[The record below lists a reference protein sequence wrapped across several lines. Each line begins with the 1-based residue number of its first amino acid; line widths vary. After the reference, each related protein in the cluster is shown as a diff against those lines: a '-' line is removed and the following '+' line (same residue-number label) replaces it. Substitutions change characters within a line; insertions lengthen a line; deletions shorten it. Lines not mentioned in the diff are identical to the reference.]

1 MQQEKSSSKQK
12 RSMVA
17 SFGLGMLVGGVVL
30 WRRSSAT
37 PPQPAVFQAMRVPQP
52 GTALVTGAS
61 SGIGAAYAR
70 RLAVEGYNL
79 ILVARRE
86 ERLQA
91 LADKLNKQHHV
102 ETEALVADLANP
114 EDVARVE
121 QRMAACDTLS
131 ILVNNAGFGTAGP
144 FAETDFQKQLDMI
157 HVHVIASVRL
167 SRAALAGMLA
177 RQRGAIVNVSSIAA
191 FFPAP
196 GNVSYCA
203 TKRYLNA
210 FSEALNKEVA
220 DQGVQVQALCPGFT
234 TTEFHDTSEYE
245 TFDRTKVPSYLWMSS
260 RDVVAQSVA
269 ALERGP
275 VIVVPGRQ
283 NKILLAMIRSPLAQV
298 LLRLR
303 QGLRRP

>member
-1 MQQEKSSSKQK
+1 MQHEKSSDKQK

-17 SFGLGMLVGGVVL
+17 SFGVGMLVGGVVL
-30 WRRSSAT
+30 WRRAVAQ
-37 PPQPAVFQAMRVPQP
+37 PPQPAVFQAMRVSEP
-52 GTALVTGAS
+52 GTALITGAS

-70 RLAVEGYNL
+70 RLAVEGYDL

-102 ETEALVADLANP
+102 AAEALVADLSNA

-121 QRMAACDTLS
+121 ARIAACDTLS
-131 ILVNNAGFGTAGP
+131 VLVNNAGFGTAGH
-144 FAETDFQKQLDMI
+144 FADIDVQKQLDMI

-167 SRAALAGMLA
+167 SRAALPGMLA
-177 RQRGAIVNVSSIAA
+177 RKRGAIVNVSSIAA

-196 GNVSYCA
+196 GNASYCA

-210 FSEALNKEVA
+210 FSEALDKEVA

-245 TFDRTKVPSYLWMSS
+245 TFDRGKVPSYLWMSS
-260 RDVVAQSVA
+260 REVVTRSVA
-269 ALERGP
+269 ALERGT
-275 VIVVPGRQ
+275 VIVVPGVQ
-283 NKILLAMIRSPLAQV
+283 NKILLAIIHSPLAQL